1 MRVSNFLKLSEG
13 RWMTQRTIHK
23 INASKLYIHKSEV
36 SINRNGYDDKV
47 NHWPIKVIEREI
59 VERSA
64 NYIIKDIIDYNLVQL
79 YLEPDNE
86 DLKRADI
93 KVIQDRITCDFE
105 TYTNQRD
112 HISISSYTG
121 DLQHLEKVWFVNPK
135 LRLGFSIVKKFHKSI
150 AIAFTSDIKIV

>member
-1 MRVSNFLKLSEG
+1 MIESNFFKLSEG

-23 INASKLYIHKSEV
+23 INVSKLYIHKSEV
-36 SINRNGYDDKV
+36 YINCNGYGDKV

-64 NYIIKDIIDYNLVQL
+64 NYIIKDIIDYNLIQV
-79 YLEPDNE
+79 YLKPYNG

-93 KVIQDRITCDFE
+93 KVIQDKITYDFE

-112 HISISSYTG
+112 HLSISSYAG
-121 DLQHLEKVWFVNPK
+121 ELQNFEKVWFVNPK
-135 LRLGFSIVKKFHKSI
+135 LRLGFSIIKKFHKFI
-150 AIAFTSDIKIV
+150 AIAFTSDIKVV